1 MAQEEIKI
9 FKPTFIDEKPLPLG
23 SEEFSYAPKLQQ
35 ASQDGMI
42 KVRLEEEVIIQRV
55 SHDLYANP
63 KSGFREFYNNECR
76 ACRTASRVY
85 GANPSIEVTL
95 VPSERKLVIQGMD
108 SLGISQDKFLQVYSV
123 LGRSDNFDGSEVG
136 MYGLGKASYTTLS
149 DTVVLETFSREDNT
163 KYAVMGKSGIAY
175 NLLPKPNLDSHG
187 TRVTFVLDQKIPI
200 LDMLDYIVDCT
211 AFSGVDTYLNLA
223 EKIELPSYW
232 RSDFPSEKGRYTLG
246 PKRFDEYLEQKV
258 RNANRWHELAKYIP
272 IRIDD
277 EEFELHAAF
286 VVRKDYNGLVATEES
301 SDEREVRLLG
311 TPVEARIDLP
321 FSAWVLQIK
330 DERRYPPTADRER
343 LTEQSARAIQQR
355 VESRIPEAIASLCV
369 TSTREY
375 DTSTYKEVL
384 KAYKSL
390 GLEKFL
396 PPETLDV
403 CRFVNLKVKCFGE
416 REKKDISELLGEDG
430 NLFYLPTL
438 NGRKVG
444 LIRSVL
450 PEALVFRI
458 AMERDNDTTP
468 LDELV
473 DLLLRNGVRLAD
485 EFLKENKP
493 KLKPQEVPMGDLS
506 IHTAGTASFSWNR
519 FETVK
524 RHVAKCEARPLDE
537 MTIRIP
543 HGKMRPYLWL
553 LSTFK
558 TDYRIVKDERRIEG
572 GRTLEEF
579 VKELRGKKVVTN
591 HGRITFEEIAQETH
605 EPELLLYSDPRIAAH
620 FSEREGMMVFGGDD
634 LLFELATF
642 LTWKGVKYDT
652 DLSGHAEFRKL
663 ESEKLYTSH
672 FVGYSNYEKL
682 GDSEILYSVMH
693 VVKAVKDERLRGLF
707 LNAAQWSKNAE
718 QVAKMRND
726 ALSLDRQISE

>member
-1 MAQEEIKI
+1 MAQEIKI
-9 FKPTFIDEKPLPLG
+9 FRPTLIDEKPLPLG

-42 KVRLEEEVIIQRV
+42 KVKLEEEVIIQRV

-63 KSGFREFYNNECR
+63 RSGFREFYNNECR
-76 ACRTASRVY
+76 ACRIASRVF

-95 VPSERKLVIQGMD
+95 VPSERKLVIQGVD

-123 LGRSDNFDGSEVG
+123 LGRSDNFSGSEIG
-136 MYGLGKASYTTLS
+136 MYGLGRASYVTIS
-149 DTVVLETFSREDNT
+149 DTVVLETFSREDGT
-163 KYAVMGKSGIAY
+163 AYAVLGKSGIAY

-211 AFSGVDTYLNLA
+211 AFSGIDTFLNLA
-223 EKIELPSYW
+223 EKMELPSYW

-246 PKRFDEYLEQKV
+246 PKRFDEDLEQKV
-258 RNANRWHELAKYIP
+258 RKANKWHEVVKYLP
-272 IRIDD
+272 IRIED
-277 EEFELHAAF
+277 EDFELYAAF
-286 VVRKDYNGLVATEES
+286 VVRKDYNGLAATEE

-311 TPVEARIDLP
+311 TPVEATRIDLP
-321 FSAWVLQIK
+321 FSAWVLNIK

-375 DTSTYKEVL
+375 GASTYREVL
-384 KAYKSL
+384 KAYRSL

-416 REKKDISELLGEDG
+416 REKKDVSELLGQDG
-430 NLFYLPTL
+430 SMFYLPTL

-444 LIRSVL
+444 LIHSVL
-450 PEALVFRI
+450 PEAVVFRL
-458 AMERDNDTTP
+458 ATERDSDSTP
-468 LDELV
+468 LDERV
-473 DLLLRNGVRLAD
+473 DLMLRNGVRLAD

-493 KLKPQEVPMGDLS
+493 KLKPQEIPMGDLA
-506 IHTAGTASFSWNR
+506 IHTAGTASFSWGR
-519 FETVK
+519 FETVR
-524 RHVAKCEARPLDE
+524 RHVSRVEARPLDE
-537 MTIRIP
+537 MTVRIP
-543 HGKMRPYLWL
+543 KGKMQPYLWL

-558 TDYRIVKDERRIEG
+558 TDYRLVKDERRIEG
-572 GRTLEEF
+572 GRTLEDF
-579 VKELRGKKVVTN
+579 TKELRGKKVVTN
-591 HGRITFEEIAQETH
+591 HGKMTFDEISQETH
-605 EPELLLYSDPRIAAH
+605 KPELLLYSDPRIAAN
-620 FSEREGMMVFGGDD
+620 FSDREGMMVFGGDN
-634 LLFELATF
+634 LLFELAAF
-642 LTWKGVKYDT
+642 LTRNGIKYDT
-652 DLSGHAEFRKL
+652 DLSGHTEFKKL
-663 ESEKLYTSH
+663 EPEKLYPSH
-672 FVGYSNYEKL
+672 FVGYASYEKL
-682 GDSEILYSVMH
+682 GDSEILYSVIH
-693 VVKAVKDERLRGLF
+693 VVKAVKDGRLRELF

-718 QVAKMRND
+718 EVAKMRKD
-726 ALSLDRQISE
+726 ALSLDSQISE

>member
-1 MAQEEIKI
+1 MAQEIKI
-9 FKPTFIDEKPLPLG
+9 FRPTLIDEKPLPLG

-42 KVRLEEEVIIQRV
+42 KVKLEEEVIIQRV

-63 KSGFREFYNNECR
+63 RSGFREFYNNEAR
-76 ACRTASRVY
+76 ACRMASRLY
-85 GANPSIEVTL
+85 GAKPRIEVTL
-95 VPSERKLVIQGMD
+95 IPSERKLVIQGVD

-123 LGRSDNFDGSEVG
+123 LGRSDNFDGSEIG
-136 MYGLGKASYTTLS
+136 MYGLGRASYTTIS
-149 DTVVLETFSREDNT
+149 DTVVLETFSREDGT
-163 KYAVMGKSGIAY
+163 TYAVLGKSGIAY

-187 TRVTFVLDQKIPI
+187 TRVTFVLDQKVPI

-211 AFSGVDTYLNLA
+211 AFSGIDTFLNLA
-223 EKIELPSYW
+223 EKMELPSYW

-246 PKRFDEYLEQKV
+246 PKRFDEHLEQKV
-258 RNANRWHELAKYIP
+258 RNANKWHEVVKYLP
-272 IRIDD
+272 IRIED
-277 EEFELHAAF
+277 EDFELYATF
-286 VVRKDYNGLVATEES
+286 VVRKDYNGLAATEE

-311 TPVEARIDLP
+311 TPVEATRIDLP

-375 DTSTYKEVL
+375 STSTYREVL
-384 KAYKSL
+384 KAYRSL
-390 GLEKFL
+390 GVEKFL

-403 CRFVNLKVKCFGE
+403 CRFVNLTVKCFGE
-416 REKKDISELLGEDG
+416 REKKDVSELLGEEG
-430 NLFYLPTL
+430 TLFYLPTL

-450 PEALVFRI
+450 PEAVVFRL
-458 AMERDNDTTP
+458 ATERDSDSTP
-468 LDELV
+468 LDERV

-493 KLKPQEVPMGDLS
+493 KLKPQEMPMGDLA
-506 IHTAGTASFSWNR
+506 IHTAGTASFSWGR
-519 FETVK
+519 FETVR
-524 RHVAKCEARPLDE
+524 RHVSRVEARPLDE
-537 MTIRIP
+537 MTVRIP
-543 HGKMRPYLWL
+543 KGKMQPYLWL

-558 TDYRIVKDERRIEG
+558 TDYRLVKDERRIEG
-572 GRTLEEF
+572 GRTLEDF
-579 VKELRGKKVVTN
+579 TKELGGKKVVTN
-591 HGRITFEEIAQETH
+591 RGRMTFEEIAQETH
-605 EPELLLYSDPRIAAH
+605 KPELLLYSDPRIAAN
-620 FSEREGMMVFGGDD
+620 FSDREGMMVFGGDN

-652 DLSGHAEFRKL
+652 DLSGHAEFKKL
-663 ESEKLYTSH
+663 EPEKLYPSH
-672 FVGYSNYEKL
+672 FVGYASYEKL
-682 GDSEILYSVMH
+682 GDSEILYSVIH
-693 VVKAVKDERLRGLF
+693 VVKEVKDGRLRELF

-718 QVAKMRND
+718 EVAKMRKD